1 MWAVGASRWGRLP
14 PARGAAAPNHR
25 ISNTGKRG
33 LRHPK
38 PQVSCGSSL
47 VVERPAPIVVSPP
60 LRHSPIP
67 PAPPPT
73 PEPAL
78 NPFVC
83 GEIPLLPIPSQPGI
97 TTAALYQAS
106 GPVPR
111 TGRQVLRT
119 TALKLIHKEFLDLAR
134 DS

>member
-14 PARGAAAPNHR
+14 PARGGMPPNHR
-25 ISNTGKRG
+25 IANTGKRG

-38 PQVSCGSSL
+38 PQVSCRSSL
-47 VVERPAPIVVSPP
+47 VVECPVPIVVSPP
-60 LRHSPIP
+60 LHHPPIP
-67 PAPPPT
+67 PVPPPT
-73 PEPAL
+73 PELAL
-78 NPFVC
+78 NPFAEKYAC
-83 GEIPLLPIPSQPGI
+83 CPSQPGI

-119 TALKLIHKEFLDLAR
+119 MALKLIHKEFLDLAR